1 MGKLRTH
8 ATPGVSSLAKE
19 VVKLWKDAVEESKK
33 RRKRDDGDEKDSAA
47 KRVKREDSEWS
58 RPRGETA
65 LSDQAE

>member
-47 KRVKREDSEWS
+47 KRVKREDSEWFG
-58 RPRGETA
+58 RRGESP
-65 LSDQAE
+65 LSYQAE